1 MAVIESAWES
11 HPGYR
16 IDLVPYPGVARAWH
30 GDLLLAESTAAL
42 RVIETDHVERLYFPE
57 SDVRLDLFEHQRP
70 PHDLPVQGRGRLL
83 DPDGGRPRRSRTC
96 SGPTAT
102 RSTRWRA
109 SRAISGC
116 TTRRSGSSSRPAGP
130 TTPGP

>member
-57 SDVRLDLFEHQRP
+57 TRCAAGPVRRERP
-70 PHDLPVQGRGRLL
+70 SHDLPVQG
-83 DPDGGRPRRSRTC
+83 
-96 SGPTAT
+96 
-102 RSTRWRA
+102 
-109 SRAISGC
+109 
-116 TTRRSGSSSRPAGP
+116 
-130 TTPGP
+130 